1 MAAGAHS
8 TRITEL
14 DFCAAIAKAACEIF
28 RSQPN
33 SPFADARIEGLGSE
47 NLKRKDLR
55 FLNDEG
61 RMVLTGEVK
70 LPGTREGR
78 SPYDADLVRDA
89 QKKADDANVQYF
101 FTRNVNIFVLWD
113 RYRQDVPLLDRRV
126 REWNTAAPDF
136 WTAG

>member
-1 MAAGAHS
+1 
-8 TRITEL
+8 
-14 DFCAAIAKAACEIF
+14 
-28 RSQPN
+28 
-33 SPFADARIEGLGSE
+33 
-47 NLKRKDLR
+47 
-55 FLNDEG
+55 
-61 RMVLTGEVK
+61 MVLTGEVK

-126 REWNTAAPDF
+126 REWKSDRYFRNADEVGRPESLDHLARHFLPGLLTEVGEICAERVTNWGMPPDDIF
-136 WTAG
+136 IRSLESHLAWPTDLTRAYL